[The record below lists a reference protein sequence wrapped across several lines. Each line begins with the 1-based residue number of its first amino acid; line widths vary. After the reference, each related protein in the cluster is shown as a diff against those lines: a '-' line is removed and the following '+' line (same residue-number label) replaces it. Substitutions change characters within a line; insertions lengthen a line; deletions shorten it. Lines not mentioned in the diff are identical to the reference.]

1 MTRGL
6 EAVLDTTH
14 LMCLMDTYI
23 YPENSI
29 SDTFICLKLVFWIN
43 SPKIFKFGTNC
54 TSDRQEVIQT
64 ERGSGGEGGREG
76 DHQCLR
82 GMVGPVC
89 VQDF

>member
-6 EAVLDTTH
+6 EAILDTTH
-14 LMCLMDTYI
+14 IMCLMDTYI

-29 SDTFICLKLVFWIN
+29 SDTFIIYYFYC
-43 SPKIFKFGTNC
+43 PKIFKFGTNC

-76 DHQCLR
+76 EHQCLR
-82 GMVGPVC
+82 GIVGPVC